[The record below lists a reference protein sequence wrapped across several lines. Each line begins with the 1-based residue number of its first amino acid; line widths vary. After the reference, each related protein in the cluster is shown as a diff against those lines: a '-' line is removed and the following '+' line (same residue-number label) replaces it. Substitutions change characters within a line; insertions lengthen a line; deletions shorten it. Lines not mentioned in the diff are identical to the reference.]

1 LLKNEVS
8 LSANGLFALHDHKS
22 RNAHKEQNGGC
33 HLGRFG
39 NRGGVAA
46 SHNSL
51 ARNII
56 KSDPIE
62 DETIAIAAGSAI
74 IKPKGCN
81 SKVSV

>member
-1 LLKNEVS
+1 LKNEVG
-8 LSANGLFALHDHKS
+8 LSADCLFALQEHKS

-56 KSDPIE
+56 KGDPIE
-62 DETIAIAAGSAI
+62 DETIAIAADRAI
-74 IKPKGCN
+74 IEPKGCN

>member
-1 LLKNEVS
+1 M
-8 LSANGLFALHDHKS
+8 GGF
-22 RNAHKEQNGGC
+22 RNRC
-33 HLGRFG
+33 S
-39 NRGGVAA
+39 VAA

-62 DETIAIAAGSAI
+62 DETIAIATDRAI